1 MPGNS
6 LKTGM
11 FALLLQKLTSS
22 LGFSYTRKSLAPF
35 TWFFTSPGHIM
46 SIEAQQIFKRIV
58 VHNKLLSEAEVDT
71 LLEET
76 PDPEQAIR
84 WMVAQRGLPA
94 KTAKQLLSVYQKKV
108 GNSASELT
116 ATATQEPAADSSE
129 AKSKTPVSEPKA
141 QPKPKLAAQPT
152 SDTPKQLDPRGEPA
166 YAILRAARAAGASDV
181 HVKVGEPSVMRVI
194 GSLQTLDM
202 PPLDAETGEEAL
214 LALLNDEK
222 REYFLANSDV
232 DFSFDSG
239 EDELG
244 RFRAN
249 YLRHYRGMDG
259 IFRLISRRIPSF
271 DELGMP
277 DVVREFTNYRQG
289 IVLITGP
296 KGCGKTSTLA
306 AMVDL
311 INNSRPDHII
321 TIEDPIEYVQPC
333 IMSHVNQREVGPHTK
348 SFSNA
353 LRAAMREAP
362 DVILVGEM
370 RDLETTSL
378 AITAAETG
386 HLVFSTLHT
395 PDAIRTIGRVLDV
408 FPPKEQGQIRS
419 MLSESLR
426 GIVSQ
431 TLIPNK
437 DGSKMELAYEIL
449 VNTSACGNLIRDG
462 RSFQLPSI
470 LQTGK
475 KQGMCLMDESIAEL
489 VRQGKITKEEALTR
503 AANIKFM
510 RSEMEKIKD

>member
-1 MPGNS
+1 
-6 LKTGM
+6 
-11 FALLLQKLTSS
+11 
-22 LGFSYTRKSLAPF
+22 
-35 TWFFTSPGHIM
+35 
-46 SIEAQQIFKRIV
+46 
-58 VHNKLLSEAEVDT
+58 
-71 LLEET
+71 
-76 PDPEQAIR
+76 
-84 WMVAQRGLPA
+84 
-94 KTAKQLLSVYQKKV
+94 
-108 GNSASELT
+108 
-116 ATATQEPAADSSE
+116 
-129 AKSKTPVSEPKA
+129 
-141 QPKPKLAAQPT
+141 
-152 SDTPKQLDPRGEPA
+152 
-166 YAILRAARAAGASDV
+166 
-181 HVKVGEPSVMRVI
+181 
-194 GSLQTLDM
+194 
-202 PPLDAETGEEAL
+202 
-214 LALLNDEK
+214 
-222 REYFLANSDV
+222 
-232 DFSFDSG
+232 
-239 EDELG
+239 
-244 RFRAN
+244 
-249 YLRHYRGMDG
+249 
-259 IFRLISRRIPSF
+259 
-271 DELGMP
+271 
-277 DVVREFTNYRQG
+277 
-289 IVLITGP
+289 
-296 KGCGKTSTLA
+296 
-306 AMVDL
+306 
-311 INNSRPDHII
+311 
-321 TIEDPIEYVQPC
+321 
-333 IMSHVNQREVGPHTK
+333 
-348 SFSNA
+348 
-353 LRAAMREAP
+353 MREAP